1 MFGIQV
7 RADLPCP
14 KVSRAKKARARSA
27 ALPLAWEMALRQP
40 MLLRALLVPACFAQA
55 SRTGSID
62 VLSPGGGCPT
72 TTLRECSGHGVCDRT
87 TRAHYDFCRC
97 DRGYSGNACDRP
109 DFLYACPSNCSYP
122 QGVCSGVLPWHQC
135 TMHGMR
141 QCTDAGHVG
150 KSALTTIAL
159 ATMRSCSHARAHH
172 SMHPG
177 GACRCSPGHSG
188 DDCARRTSVNCSVG
202 CSGHGE
208 CLDGAC
214 ACTPGYHGR
223 YCELGCAGYVRLTGQ
238 ACSGHGVCRP
248 TGSPGRSPDEC
259 ICHIGF
265 RGEGCEI
272 DADGTLGCERGCSGH
287 GDCLHN
293 RCTCHSGFSGRD
305 CSILLRYS
313 GTAHMMDATTTR
325 LLVALV
331 CLVLTSLCAFC
342 AVRFIESESGK
353 NVYAP
358 QPPVKLKPMAKKV
371 GPGGV

>member
-1 MFGIQV
+1 MCSALAAAAPRQ
-7 RADLPCP
+7 
-14 KVSRAKKARARSA
+14 RSA
-27 ALPLAWEMALRQP
+27 SAQATAYAT
-40 MLLRALLVPACFAQA
+40 ALLGRTMIFAGA
-55 SRTGSID
+55 IAA
-62 VLSPGGGCPT
+62 
-72 TTLRECSGHGVCDRT
+72 
-87 TRAHYDFCRC
+87 TRATRAIGPTSSTPAPPTAPTLGASAQVFCR
-97 DRGYSGNACDRP
+97 GTNAP
-109 DFLYACPSNCSYP
+109 
-122 QGVCSGVLPWHQC
+122 C
-135 TMHGMR
+135 TAMR

-159 ATMRSCSHARAHH
+159 ATMRSSSHARAHH